1 MILQWSSL
9 IGEELSKLFRGG
21 KLLVLLMLSFLIGI
35 LFVFIGDRIGLG
47 VNLPSTALE
56 LLLPVVLPLF
66 MVSLGSDLMVGEFKD
81 STIKHALKLPI
92 SRETLFMG
100 KMLAGWLAGAL
111 IVLSVFVPTFIGSLM
126 FLGVPAPSIMGESMA
141 ELGGSILFCGLLVVL
156 ANSVS
161 LWMGSGGVGLLVSV
175 ALWMGMGVAGL
186 FQPQLN
192 RFFITDYADWVRPLL
207 YQGDVGMSIST
218 LLFMGAYYIIGII
231 LGLLAFQRKEI

>member
-1 MILQWSSL
+1 MIVQWSNL
-9 IGEELSKLFRGG
+9 IGVELSKLFRGG
-21 KLLVLLMLSFLIGI
+21 KLLFLLMLSLLIGF
-35 LFVFIGDRIGLG
+35 LFVLIGDRIGLG
-47 VNLPSTALE
+47 DSLPSTALE
-56 LLLPVVLPLF
+56 LLLPFILPLF

-81 STIKHALKLPI
+81 GTIKHALKLPI

-100 KMLAGWLAGAL
+100 KLLAGWLAGAL
-111 IVLSVFVPTFIGSLM
+111 IVLSVFVPIWIGSFL
-126 FLGVPAPSIMGESMA
+126 FLGVPEPYTVGVNIA

-161 LWMGSGGVGLLVSV
+161 LWMGSSGIGLLVSAV
-175 ALWMGMGVAGL
+175 LWMGMGVAGL

-192 RFFITDYADWVRPLL
+192 RFFITDYADWARPLL
-207 YQGDVGMSIST
+207 YQGDVGTSIST